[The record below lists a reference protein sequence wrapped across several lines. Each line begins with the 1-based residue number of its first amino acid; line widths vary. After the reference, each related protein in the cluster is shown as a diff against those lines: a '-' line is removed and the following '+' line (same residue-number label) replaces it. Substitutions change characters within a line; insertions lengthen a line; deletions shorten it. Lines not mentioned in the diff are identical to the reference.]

1 MDNNI
6 NSSLMSTPLSTVPN
20 TDANTDANANVPI
33 VPAPI
38 PVPAGGH
45 IAIIASIFINVI
57 VIGALSFMI
66 YYFGIPTIND
76 KLMMAE
82 AQRQDEINILNK
94 AVKDMMS
101 KAKNMEEENKAQQSI
116 IEEHN
121 KMQSII
127 NANTTD
133 MASTSTKVIASSTT
147 RIIINRPSK

>member
-1 MDNNI
+1 
-6 NSSLMSTPLSTVPN
+6 MSTPLSTIPN
-20 TDANTDANANVPI
+20 TDANANANVPI

-45 IAIIASIFINVI
+45 IAIIASIVINVI

-82 AQRQDEINILNK
+82 TQRQNEINVLNK
-94 AVKDMMS
+94 DVKDMML
-101 KAKNMEEENKAQQSI
+101 KAKNMEEKNKAQQSI

-127 NANTTD
+127 NASTTD

>member
-6 NSSLMSTPLSTVPN
+6 NSSSMSTPLSTIP
-20 TDANTDANANVPI
+20 NTDANANVPI

-82 AQRQDEINILNK
+82 AQRQSEINVLNK
-94 AVKDMMS
+94 SVKDMML
-101 KAKNMEEENKAQQSI
+101 KAENMEEKNKAQQSI

-127 NANTTD
+127 NASTTD
-133 MASTSTKVIASSTT
+133 MTSTTTKVLSSSTT
-147 RIIINRPSK
+147 RMMINHPSK